1 MIDSGAHARL
11 RRVGRSG
18 RVVGFDLW
26 REVFYNGGML
36 LERLDGFS
44 VLRGAT
50 GSGLR
55 GGGGDVLVWG
65 AL

>member
-1 MIDSGAHARL
+1 M
-11 RRVGRSG
+11 
-18 RVVGFDLW
+18 VGFDLW